1 MEKTYKTRNKCNEER
16 ERKKTNIIRFIYKGK
31 KENTIV
37 KIEKP

>member
-16 ERKKTNIIRFIYKGK
+16 ERKKNKYYQIYKGK